1 MTQNMRIVF
10 YKVFGF
16 LIVIFHCFEKGSVLI
31 SDIINK
37 QTKKKKKMKREREIF
52 SFFRIIENIST
63 LKIFTCMIKKII
75 NIIYYTKVDITSI

>member
-37 QTKKKKKMKREREIF
+37 QEKKKKREREIF